1 MLLEF
6 NCFYSFSFTYSDDP
20 PTIDL
25 HTWFAL
31 KLCEFYGG
39 ASAKTYSLQIQDVI
53 FKRVKPYCFCSQI
66 DTQSIRSRFSQ
77 LDCKTAGL
85 QPELE
90 WTFVCHLLALLSI
103 STNSDAELTS
113 THLDT
118 FRTALQSIVFIG
130 IIRHL
135 APGVGIPLSRRAP
148 SASAILS
155 REFSEKANP
164 STNPLL
170 ADLFKFLLQASSS
183 RMCPSHSRLLSRSA
197 L

>member
-1 MLLEF
+1 MTLLQLISIPGLLSNYVYFMVELQPKRIVF
-6 NCFYSFSFTYSDDP
+6 KSRKSY
-20 PTIDL
+20 
-25 HTWFAL
+25 L
-31 KLCEFYGG
+31 KE
-39 ASAKTYSLQIQDVI
+39 
-53 FKRVKPYCFCSQI
+53 CFCSQI
-66 DTQSIRSRFSQ
+66 DTQSIRSRFSS

-90 WTFVCHLLALLSI
+90 WTFVCHLLALLSV
-103 STNSDAELTS
+103 STNYDAELTS

-155 REFSEKANP
+155 SEFSEKANP